1 MASTAPPQVTEVSP
15 ADALPAAPGVPAGTE
30 QPPPPAPSRGA
41 SAVRWGGLAILFVAA
56 AEVTCR
62 VEERVRYGT
71 PLLSRAAAYDDLMV
85 VDADGAH
92 GRPNVHFGK
101 WRMNAVG
108 TRGPEVAAAKP
119 AGVLRIVAVG
129 ASETFGLYE
138 SAGQE
143 YPRQLED
150 TLRARGVAGMC
161 GGRGGVAVLNA
172 ALAGMSLPTIAQDV
186 ETRLRRLSPDV
197 VVIYPTPTGYLDN
210 ALPRP
215 RAPQPGAAPPLPATR
230 AFRLRFVD
238 RIRNQPK
245 AILPA
250 AVLTW
255 LRRRD
260 TERARAAVVGARF
273 TTVPADRMAAYEA
286 DLRRVVGAVRAI
298 GAEPVLGTHANA
310 FMRGGPIDAALLASW
325 ERFYPRTTGPT
336 LIAFESAAR
345 TVTERVARD
354 SAAAVAD
361 IAARLSREPSRSA
374 FVDFSHF
381 TDHGAAVTAA
391 VVAEATAEVAATR
404 CGSVAQRTP
413 RRSNSEQSHHRV
425 GGSTVTAR

>member
-1 MASTAPPQVTEVSP
+1 MASTAPPQVTEASS
-15 ADALPAAPGVPAGTE
+15 ADASAAAPGVPASGE
-30 QPPPPAPSRGA
+30 PLARRPSPGA
-41 SAVRWGGLAILFVAA
+41 RAVRWGGLALLLVAA

-62 VEERVRYGT
+62 IEEVVRYGT
-71 PLLSRAAAYDDLMV
+71 PVLSRAAAYDDLMV
-85 VDADGAH
+85 VDSDGAH

-108 TRGPEVAAAKP
+108 TRGPEVAATKAP
-119 AGVLRIVAVG
+119 GMLRVIAVG

-150 TLRARGVAGMC
+150 SLRARGMAGVC
-161 GGRGGVAVLNA
+161 GGRGGVEVLNA
-172 ALAGMSLPTIAQDV
+172 ALAGMSLPTIAQDI
-186 ETRLRRLSPDV
+186 ESRLRHLSPDI

-215 RAPQPGAAPPLPATR
+215 RAPRPGAAPPLPATR
-230 AFRLRFVD
+230 ALRLRFVD

-245 AILPA
+245 ALLPA
-250 AVLTW
+250 AVVTW

-260 TERARAAVVGARF
+260 TERSRAAVGGARF
-273 TTVPADRMAAYEA
+273 TTVPPDRMAAYEA

-310 FMRGGPIDAALLASW
+310 FMHGGPPDAALLTSW

-354 SAAAVAD
+354 SAAPVAD
-361 IAARLSREPSRSA
+361 IARRLARESNRAA

-381 TDHGAAVTAA
+381 TDYGAAVAAASVADATAKAAA
-391 VVAEATAEVAATR
+391 VR
-404 CGSVAQRTP
+404 CGVPPDARLG
-413 RRSNSEQSHHRV
+413 QSRGELNRHIV
-425 GGSTVTAR
+425 GGSAVTVR